1 MKILHLFAIAIL
13 GVISFSI
20 TSGISSCTKT
30 HTVYDTTTVIVHDTT
45 IVKDSIYDLKDGLV
59 AYYSFINGSL
69 TDSSGYNNNIIFN
82 NATPAADRFGKPNNA
97 YQFNGSSSYM
107 QVNNSYSLN
116 PDNITMYAIV
126 KVNGFYTGPCSGN
139 QILLK
144 GPAYQ
149 SNGLYGLGFGDPTAN
164 CGTPNL
170 SNEDFGASY
179 GDDIILGSNAGVNDN
194 TPIITGQWYSVAFT
208 YDGLTA
214 KLYINGVLKGTLQ
227 RMVNFTDNN
236 NDVYIGKTENP
247 TYPYYFNG
255 VIDEIRIYNRA
266 LTADAINHLIK
277 VGN

>member
-1 MKILHLFAIAIL
+1 MKLLNFIAMLALL
-13 GVISFSI
+13 GISFSI

-30 HTVYDTTTVIVHDTT
+30 RNVYDTTTVIVHDTT

-59 AYYSFINGSL
+59 AYYSFNGGSL
-69 TDSSGYNNNIIFN
+69 TDSSGYGNNIVFT
-82 NATPAADRFGKPNNA
+82 NATKTVDRFGNPNNA
-97 YQFNGSSSYM
+97 YLFDGTSSYM
-107 QVNNSYSLN
+107 LVKNSYSLN

-126 KVNGFYTGPCSGN
+126 NVSGFYTGLCAGN
-139 QILLK
+139 QIIIK

-149 SNGLYGLGFGDPTAN
+149 SNGLYAMAFGDPTAN

-170 SNEDFGASY
+170 SNESFSAGY
-179 GDDIILGSNAGVNDN
+179 GDDLPLGAQAGVTDN
-194 TPIITGQWYSVAFT
+194 SPITTGQWYTVAFT

-214 KLYINGVLKGTLQ
+214 KLYINGVLKGTQ
-227 RMVNFTDNN
+227 QKMVNFTDNT

-255 VIDEIRIYNRA
+255 IIDEVRIYNRA
-266 LTADAINHLIK
+266 LTADAIKHLIK